1 MNYSS
6 HKNLQKPLSTEKYNV
21 AVFNTNADIIDSEL
35 HKLDLKNESQDN
47 LLATKES
54 VNDHTANKSNPHEVT
69 KSQVGLSN
77 VDNKSSAAIRSE
89 ITKENVTNALGYTPY
104 TPYEV
109 DNMFSVLE
117 TNIDWKETVETY
129 DDILIEYPEPQE
141 GWTVN
146 VKDTDYTYR
155 YNGTE
160 WIAISANAI
169 PKATDNVDGLLS
181 KEDHATLINTRNSS
195 VTHISDTIKHITD
208 DERTLWNTVS
218 DKVNKEAGKGL
229 SSNDYTT
236 TEKNKLNSIAANAE
250 INQNAFSNIK
260 VGNLTVS
267 ADSKTDTVELVAGD
281 NITITPDVAND
292 KIIIASTAS
301 LSSDGNVTPKDIGAL
316 PVTGGTITGR
326 LKVLAKD
333 TEADPR
339 LDVQAKRVD
348 ILKTDGGNSV
358 AKLTEEQIDFNVP
371 IEAHDISAK
380 SLEDSLVYRYI
391 KPYKDQLYAGEN
403 NRNGNYTGMYVR
415 PSASQGGIGT
425 FDNGNF
431 NTLLQGLSFTATTTK
446 LRSKSAELELGDSNS
461 KMAIRRNQNPVFE
474 AEDSHTKIRIDKE
487 NEDEVG
493 YVDIGQNQTTYA
505 NTVHRFLDEN
515 EKPGTID
522 VGQIQKNGEPV
533 YFKENIIVE
542 RSGSIIITGNDAFP
556 ITIEIVAC
564 NELIVNDNDR
574 RYVPKAVYSYV
585 MASFS
590 GIETAKLS
598 ANTSAMASTYGTITA
613 STNGVTITAKSNNYL
628 LVSVTGNAT
637 IKTL

>member
-1 MNYSS
+1 MNYTST
-6 HKNLQKPLSTEKYNV
+6 KNLQKPLSTEKYNI
-21 AVFNTNADIIDSEL
+21 AVYNTNADIIDSEL
-35 HKLDLKNESQDN
+35 HKLDLKNQSQDDN
-47 LLATKES
+47 LSATKES
-54 VNDHTANKSNPHEVT
+54 LNTHTNNKSNPHEVT

-77 VDNKSSAAIRSE
+77 VENKSSVAIRSE
-89 ITKENVTNALGYTPY
+89 ITKENVTTALGYTPY
-104 TPYEV
+104 TPNEV

-129 DDILIEYPEPQE
+129 EDIMIEYPEPQE

-155 YNGTE
+155 YNGTD

-181 KEDHATLINTRNSS
+181 KEDHATLINTWNSS
-195 VTHISDTIKHITD
+195 VTHISDTIKHITN

-236 TEKNKLNSIAANAE
+236 AEKNKLNSIAANAE

-260 VGNLTVS
+260 VGNSTVS
-267 ADSKTDTVELVAGD
+267 ANSKTDTVELVAGD
-281 NITITPDVAND
+281 NVTITPDVAND

-301 LSSDGNVTPKDIGAL
+301 LSPDGNVTPKDIGAL
-316 PVTGGTITGR
+316 PITGGTITGR

-339 LDVQAKRVD
+339 LDVQAERVD

-391 KPYKDQLYAGEN
+391 KPYKGYLYAGEKDN
-403 NRNGNYTGMYVR
+403 NGNYIGMVAYTSSER
-415 PSASQGGIGT
+415 
-425 FDNGNF
+425 GNF
-431 NTLLQGLSFTATTTK
+431 GIYKESNLSDLLCGLLFNGTTTLK
-446 LRSKSAELELGDSNS
+446 LRSENAELDFHDSNVT
-461 KMAIRRNQNPVFE
+461 IRRKGRPVFE
-474 AEDSHTKIRIDKE
+474 TEDNHTKIRIEKE
-487 NEDEVG
+487 NGVG
-493 YVDIGQNQTTYA
+493 YVDIGKNDTTYA
-505 NTVHRFLDEN
+505 NTVHKFLDEN

-522 VGQIQKNGEPV
+522 VGQIQKNGQLV
-533 YFKENIIVE
+533 HFKENINVGT
-542 RSGSIIITGNDAFP
+542 GSIIISGKDSFP
-556 ITIEIVAC
+556 ITIEITAC
-564 NELIVNDNDR
+564 NAGTMTSTGMI
-574 RYVPKAVYSYV
+574 YTPAAVYSYV
-585 MASFS
+585 MSHN
-590 GIETAKLS
+590 GKDTAKLS
-598 ANTSAMASTYGTITA
+598 ANTSALSSSYGTITA
-613 STNGVTITAKSNNYL
+613 SAAGVTITSKVNAL

-637 IKTL
+637 IETL